1 MKKKWMAAIG
11 AVALISICSV
21 TAFAANGFR
30 VSDFAGFF
38 EKNKAM
44 QEDETIA
51 AKVNGE
57 PIYQS
62 AVDRQLEFSKL
73 SYALS
78 MKQIQE
84 MDIPEAQRQELL
96 KQQKNSPKTADDI
109 LEDLIKE
116 TVLLQEAERQGISVS
131 DKEARAFALEQYT
144 ILKNLASTSDSS
156 VNRKN
161 VEFIQQYMLEM
172 NLTEEQYMDKVTS
185 IYKNM
190 LIINKLY
197 ETTASQSNAP
207 NAESTTQNDLDR
219 LLAKANIV
227 YMD

>member
-1 MKKKWMAAIG
+1 MKKKIIVAIG

-21 TAFAANGFR
+21 TALAANGFR

-62 AVDRQLEFSKL
+62 TVDLQLEFFKL
-73 SYALS
+73 SQSLATN
-78 MKQIQE
+78 QIQE

-96 KQQKNSPKTADDI
+96 KQQKNPPKTADDI
-109 LEDLIKE
+109 LDDLIKE
-116 TVLLQEAERQGISVS
+116 TVLLQEAERRGISVS
-131 DKEARAFALEQYT
+131 DKEARAFAFEQYT

-161 VEFIQQYMLEM
+161 YEFIQQYMLEM
-172 NLTEEQYMDKVTS
+172 NLTEEQYIDKVTS

-190 LIINKLY
+190 LIINKFY
-197 ETTASQSNAP
+197 ETTASLSNTP
-207 NAESTTQNDLDR
+207 NAESTTQNDLDS